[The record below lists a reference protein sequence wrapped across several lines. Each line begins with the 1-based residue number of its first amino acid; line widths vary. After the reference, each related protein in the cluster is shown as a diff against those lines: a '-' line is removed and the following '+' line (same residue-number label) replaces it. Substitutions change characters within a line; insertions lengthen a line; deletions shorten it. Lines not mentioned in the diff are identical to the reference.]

1 MSTPT
6 IARTDKSTQTTPP
19 SETALSPGTVPPPGT
34 APPGTAPSPGTTP
47 AKKHDVAPYSP
58 APSLLPPEHQTN
70 EISESSA
77 GNATSP
83 AQPGVKSPPK
93 EIPLLGTVPDDFGPA
108 YDYLGKVK
116 ELADE
121 IEPGLYETYFE
132 RRFAETS
139 TRIRL
144 HTRAEQDI
152 NYGCA
157 FSWEVVPQEI
167 YVDIVSLRENI
178 SRISQGGEI
187 VLLVQA
193 INKAGI
199 QAIGMAFNVNPC
211 FFARHL
217 LPKDKGGNW
226 PGGLDQ
232 LGGMFDSYVRRQS
245 KVESQVAD
253 HWFMGRTDWSSA
265 VGHRTP
271 ENGIAGS
278 RDRLVS
284 WSPGDHA
291 RVTIGNENVGF
302 RSCRSDAQRSRN
314 CCKA

>member
-19 SETALSPGTVPPPGT
+19 PETALSPGTVPPPGT

-47 AKKHDVAPYSP
+47 AKKHDFAPYSP
-58 APSLLPPEHQTN
+58 APSLLHPEHQTN

-132 RRFAETS
+132 ERFTYSCTKIGFHSRTGPDTLFFFGNSPKWSLEP
-139 TRIRL
+139 IREL
-144 HTRAEQDI
+144 QQNFDSAGKQGHTLE
-152 NYGCA
+152 
-157 FSWEVVPQEI
+157 
-167 YVDIVSLRENI
+167 
-178 SRISQGGEI
+178 
-187 VLLVQA
+187 LVEA
-193 INKAGI
+193 INKAGV

-211 FFARHL
+211 FFAAHL
-217 LPKDKGGNW
+217 LPKDNTCQWTDNRTNW
-226 PGGLDQ
+226 VEDSSLMYCLRAEWLVSKRMVCAIGLRVIQTMRPRKQIDGHHS
-232 LGGMFDSYVRRQS
+232 LLLTI
-245 KVESQVAD
+245 VEL
-253 HWFMGRTDWSSA
+253 
-265 VGHRTP
+265 
-271 ENGIAGS
+271 
-278 RDRLVS
+278 RLVMK
-284 WSPGDHA
+284 P
-291 RVTIGNENVGF
+291 
-302 RSCRSDAQRSRN
+302 
-314 CCKA
+314 